1 MAERDLEFRP
11 LYAVPPGETLEELL
25 AERQVTQ
32 TELANRMGRPLKTI
46 NEIIRGK
53 AAITP
58 DTAIQLERGLGVSA
72 SFWTDLER
80 QYREDQARV
89 REVEALRGKSGWLE
103 KFPLKDLR
111 RLGHLPET
119 RDRPTQMHYLLRFF
133 GVGSIEAW
141 ESAWLRPT
149 AAFLRESAMLSV
161 SKEATAAWL
170 RAGSFEAGQV
180 QCAPFTRD
188 AFLDFL
194 GTARGLTRED
204 PEDFTRQLVDGCRS
218 AGVAVVIMG
227 PFVGTRAYGAA
238 YWVNQNK
245 AVIQL
250 SNRYRTDDHLWFT
263 FFHEAGHLL
272 LHGRQATFVDGKDV
286 ARSAVGQAELEA
298 NAFAADHLIPSFEWT
313 RFVRSNPST
322 VTGVTRFADEIGV
335 SPGIVVGRLQHEK
348 LWPYTRGNGLKK
360 TFELESQK

>member
-1 MAERDLEFRP
+1 MADPELEFRP
-11 LYAVPPGETLEELL
+11 LYAVRPGETLEELL

-58 DTAIQLERGLGVSA
+58 DTAIQLERVLGVSA
-72 SFWTDLER
+72 GFWTDLER

-89 REVEALRGKSGWLE
+89 REVEALREKSGWLE

-119 RDRPTQMHYLLRFF
+119 RDRATQMHYLLRFF
-133 GVGSIEAW
+133 GVGSVEAW
-141 ESAWLRPT
+141 ESAWLRPA
-149 AAFLRESAMLSV
+149 AAFLRESATSPASM
-161 SKEATAAWL
+161 EATATWL
-170 RAGSFEAGQV
+170 RAGSLEAGQV
-180 QCAPFTRD
+180 ECAPFTRD
-188 AFLDFL
+188 GFLDFL
-194 GTARGLTRED
+194 SRARGLTRQD
-204 PEDFTRQLVDGCRS
+204 PQDFTQPLVDGCRS
-218 AGVAVVIMG
+218 VGVAVVFMG

-238 YWVNQNK
+238 YWPNQTK
-245 AVIQL
+245 AVVQL

-272 LHGRQATFVDGKDV
+272 LHGRQSTFVDGKDV
-286 ARSAVGQAELEA
+286 ARSAVGEAEIEA
-298 NAFAADHLIPSFEWT
+298 NEFAADQLVPSSEWT

-322 VTGVTRFADEIGV
+322 ITGVTRFADEIGV
-335 SPGIVVGRLQHEK
+335 SPGVVVGRLQHERV
-348 LWPYTRGNGLKK
+348 WPYTRGNGLKK
-360 TFELESQK
+360 TFDLEDLK